1 MKDIL
6 GKVFNGF
13 LTGLGFSVVLGFV
26 YYYITQQ
33 ITQDAMSM
41 YSFDPETVEISKH
54 RKLEREGKLLILGE
68 VSNVG
73 ENQAKGVNVIVDLYL
88 NDEFVKQCDENI
100 SGGVPSYDTRNFEVF
115 CSGGCSKSRIVKHD
129 SYKIY
134 VSGY

>member
-73 ENQAKGVNVIVDLYL
+73 ENQAKGVNVSSTSILMMSL
-88 NDEFVKQCDENI
+88 SN
-100 SGGVPSYDTRNFEVF
+100 SAM
-115 CSGGCSKSRIVKHD
+115 
-129 SYKIY
+129 KI
-134 VSGY
+134 